1 MPRCAGVQDAA
12 HPAEQMVLDVV
23 DLWRRRCGGA
33 STAGAYE
40 RVKTLRDHR
49 PTGATLAPESMENPN
64 TTLWSARRDGGRSAE
79 QG

>member
-12 HPAEQMVLDVV
+12 HPAEQMALDVV
-23 DLWRRRCGGA
+23 ELWRRRCGGA